1 MKKLILITMMALIGH
16 CTSAQFTMVPDPV
29 FEQLLIDEGID
40 TDGIINGQFLTANA
54 LGVDFLSFDYLPIEN
69 TTGLEAFVDLER
81 LDAREC
87 AFDEIDLSQNTLLNQ
102 LTITYNDLNGIDL
115 SNNVLLTTVFLDYCG
130 LTEIDV
136 SQNVNLIQLYM
147 LSNELTEIDLSNNI
161 ALTSIWLSENNLTDI
176 DLSNNVNL
184 NGIHLD
190 RNQLTSLD
198 LSNNPALLV
207 LEVYENQLTSL
218 DLSNNPLLAYFAC
231 SENQLSSLDVSNNT
245 ELGYLNCAHNQL
257 TEIIFSTV
265 DNLHTFFP
273 AGNQL
278 TEINLPY
285 APSLVRYYLFE
296 NQVTEIDLSILP
308 ALKYLAFYDNL
319 VDIHLD
325 FTNNPYLE
333 WFYGYNNP
341 IPSLDVMNC
350 PNLDRI
356 NASNTLLTSIDLSN
370 NILNE
375 TVNFKDTPLLEYID
389 IRNGNNE
396 NLHIVATN
404 SPNLSCIIVD
414 DVSSGNGIFTI
425 DPHTT
430 LVNSME
436 ECQALEINDLIKYDI
451 VVTPNPFSDTISIQS
466 AMEIEEIQVFTLT
479 GQLVRRL
486 EANSNYIF
494 LGDLSSGLYL
504 LRVSNKNQSEVI
516 KIIKL

>member
-1 MKKLILITMMALIGH
+1 MMALIGH
-16 CTSAQFTMVPDPV
+16 CTHAQFTMVPDPV
-29 FEQLLIDEGID
+29 FEQMLIDEGID
-40 TDGIINGQFLTANA
+40 TDGLINGQFLTANA
-54 LGVDFLSFDYLPIEN
+54 IGVDLLSFDYLPIEN

-87 AFDEIDLSQNTLLNQ
+87 AFDEIDLSQNTKLNQ

-130 LTEIDV
+130 LSEIDV

-147 LSNELTEIDLSNNI
+147 LGNELTEIDLSNNT
-161 ALTSIWLSENNLTDI
+161 ALTSIWLSENNFTEI

-218 DLSNNPLLAYFAC
+218 DLSNNPLLAYFTC
-231 SENQLSSLDVSNNT
+231 RLNQLSSLDVSNNT
-245 ELGYLNCAHNQL
+245 ELGYFNCSRNQL
-257 TEIIFSTV
+257 TEITFSTV

-273 AGNQL
+273 GENQL

-285 APSLVRYYLFE
+285 APSLVRYYLLE
-296 NQVTEIDLSILP
+296 NQVTEIDLSMLP
-308 ALKYLAFYDNL
+308 ALKYLLCGFNQIN
-319 VDIHLD
+319 VPMD
-325 FTNNPYLE
+325 FSGNPDLE
-333 WFYGYNNP
+333 WLYCEDNP
-341 IPSLDVMNC
+341 IPGIDVTNC
-350 PNLDRI
+350 PNLDRFG
-356 NASNTLLTSIDLSN
+356 AQNTLLTSIDLSN

-375 TVNFKDTPLLEYID
+375 TVYLSDTPLLEYID

-396 NLHIVATN
+396 NLHVLATN

-436 ECQALEINDLIKYDI
+436 ECQALGINDLIKYDI
-451 VVTPNPFSDTISIQS
+451 VVSPNPFSDTISIQG
-466 AMEIEEIQVFTLT
+466 AMEIEEIQVFTLA
-479 GQLVRRL
+479 GQLVKRL
-486 EANSNYIF
+486 EEDLDYIF
-494 LGDLSSGLYL
+494 LGDLSPGVYL
-504 LRVSNKNQSEVI
+504 LRGSNKNQSEVV